1 MALGLLVGSEMKV
14 AMRYIRIGTY
24 LVCVIAMHSAKAGG
38 QAESPSLVV
47 SKNGAHV
54 SDLRSKLIWSRC
66 VEGMQWDGKT
76 CTGKPTL
83 ASHAEALSL
92 ARARAETE
100 GLSWRVP
107 RVKELQRL
115 VNTEKEETVF
125 PVAPPGWHW
134 TVSANIDT
142 RPINQYD
149 YGNIGRGIT
158 EQSVNRM
165 AFLHGWAVSMGSGQ
179 ARGDIS
185 KRTKLP
191 VRLVRQEN

>member
-1 MALGLLVGSEMKV
+1 
-14 AMRYIRIGTY
+14 
-24 LVCVIAMHSAKAGG
+24 MHSVEAG
-38 QAESPSLVV
+38 QVSSASLVV

-66 VEGMQWDGKT
+66 VEGMRWDGQT
-76 CTGKPTL
+76 CKGSPIL

-100 GLSWRVP
+100 GLSWRLP

-115 VNTEKEETVF
+115 VNTEKEEAVF
-125 PVAPPGWHW
+125 PAAPQGWHW
-134 TVSANIDT
+134 TASAKIDT
-142 RPINQYD
+142 KSINQYD
-149 YGNIGRGIT
+149 YGNIERGVT

-165 AFLHGWAVSMGSGQ
+165 AFLHGWAVNMRS
-179 ARGDIS
+179 AETRGDFL